1 MIEDI
6 IKEMEYK
13 VKWHEQLA
21 ESYAN
26 QEKNTMEEQHH
37 WAASMAYLMASQIVR
52 KHAAKAEH

>member
-1 MIEDI
+1 VIENI
-6 IKEMEYK
+6 IKEIEDK

-37 WAASMAYLMASQIVR
+37 WAASIAYLIASQIVR
-52 KHAAKAEH
+52 KHAAKAEY

>member
-1 MIEDI
+1 
-6 IKEMEYK
+6 MEYK

-37 WAASMAYLMASQIVR
+37 WAASIAYLMASQIVR
-52 KHAAKAEH
+52 KHAAKAKH